1 MCLAAALAHSFNS
14 LEKTM
19 TIPTNRR
26 PLPCLLIALSA
37 LALLGACDRR
47 QPAVPDGG
55 ATAPTTPM
63 PTPPTTTTPAPAPMA
78 PASSASQ

>member
-1 MCLAAALAHSFNS
+1 MTNS
-14 LEKTM
+14 T
-19 TIPTNRR
+19 TRR

-37 LALLGACDRR
+37 MALLGACDNKA
-47 QPAVPDGG
+47 PATPGGG

-63 PTPPTTTTPAPAPMA
+63 PTPPAATTPAPAPMA